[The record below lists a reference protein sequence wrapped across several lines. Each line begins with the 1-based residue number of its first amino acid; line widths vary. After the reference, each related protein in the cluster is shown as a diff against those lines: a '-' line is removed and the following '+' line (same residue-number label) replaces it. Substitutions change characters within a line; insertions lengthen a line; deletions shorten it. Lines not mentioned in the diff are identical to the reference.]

1 MWQWGTE
8 SQENS
13 SSSVC
18 VNLGIFVLDN
28 FCRNGSPGCACLRWV
43 FWSFLRYCEPNIAR
57 LPPPSSSILWVLS
70 SSRRQLPCKLISPQ
84 RAVSCPRSLY
94 CLCSSKHH
102 RTGRSGIPPLKNWI
116 ALQATLSFLGELAF
130 PSTSGRTL
138 HKTLHSWHF
147 VVVVV
152 VRKELFLSILMI
164 FSDFLWALCSWQLQT
179 SVYRQ

>member
-1 MWQWGTE
+1 MVLRAVLVFAEYFDPSSITVSPILQDFRHLPLPSCGY
-8 SQENS
+8 SPPAENS
-13 SSSVC
+13 CPASWSAHTGLCPV
-18 VNLGIFVLDN
+18 
-28 FCRNGSPGCACLRWV
+28 PGAFTACAV
-43 FWSFLRYCEPNIAR
+43 
-57 LPPPSSSILWVLS
+57 
-70 SSRRQLPCKLISPQ
+70 QT
-84 RAVSCPRSLY
+84 
-94 CLCSSKHH
+94 HH